1 MSRETGEISPK
12 AAGGASGKCAKQQ
25 AFASKRDVI
34 LGRLAQGQSVVA
46 AALALEF
53 EVSEDAICRDLRALA
68 AEGRCRRVYGGA
80 LPLSKAT
87 APMAARMEEAR
98 DRKQAL
104 ARRAASVVKPGQFVF
119 LDSGS
124 TNLALVSCLP
134 EDFELTI
141 ATNSIDIAAALR
153 RSDLR
158 LIMVGGAVNYGV
170 SGCVDA
176 PATLSL
182 MQVNIDLGVLGACA
196 VSFATGLSAYDFSD
210 AAFKR
215 ALLAASRKHLVSGI
229 SRVPHS
235 KPTWACDS
243 AAPPPT
249 ERKRAPPGGGWDSR
263 GGGPRTAGTSRRA
276 RG

>member
-1 MSRETGEISPK
+1 MHDFRMTLESPL
-12 AAGGASGKCAKQQ
+12 AR
-25 AFASKRDVI
+25 RDVI
-34 LGRLAQGQSVVA
+34 LSRLAQGRSVVA

-53 EVSEDAICRDLRALA
+53 EVSEDAIRRDLRALA

-98 DRKQAL
+98 DRKLAL
-104 ARRAASVVKPGQFVF
+104 AREAASLVKPGEFVF

-141 ATNSIDIAAALR
+141 ATNSIDIAAAALR

-170 SGCVDA
+170 GGCVDA
-176 PATLSL
+176 QATLSL
-182 MQVNIDLGVLGACA
+182 TKMNVDLGVVGACA
-196 VSFATGLSAYDFSD
+196 VSPATGVSAYELSD
-210 AAFKR
+210 ATFKR
-215 ALLAASRKHLVSGI
+215 ALLAASQKSVVL
-229 SRVPHS
+229 
-235 KPTWACDS
+235 TT
-243 AAPPPT
+243 T
-249 ERKRAPPGGGWDSR
+249 EKLGARAPHRVAELSDIDTFVVEHDADTDALDKLAAAGCEVL
-263 GGGPRTAGTSRRA
+263 TADRPA
-276 RG
+276 

>member
-1 MSRETGEISPK
+1 MPPFPISRDTGEISPK
-12 AAGGASGKCAKQQ
+12 ATV
-25 AFASKRDVI
+25 F
-34 LGRLAQGQSVVA
+34 LGRLAHGQSVVA

-53 EVSEDAICRDLRALA
+53 EVSEDAIRRDLRALA

-80 LPLSKAT
+80 LPPSKT

-104 ARRAASVVKPGQFVF
+104 ARKAASLVKPGQFMF

-124 TNLALVSCLP
+124 TNLALISYLP

-141 ATNSIDIAAALR
+141 ATNSIDIAAAALR

-158 LIMVGGAVNYGV
+158 LIMVGGAVNSSVG
-170 SGCVDA
+170 GCVDA

-182 MQVNIDLGVLGACA
+182 MQMNIDLGVLGVCA
-196 VSFATGLSAYDFSD
+196 VSSATGVSAYDLSD

-215 ALLAASRKHLVSGI
+215 ALLAASRNHLVLVTNEKFAARAPH
-229 SRVPHS
+229 RVAEMKDIDTFVVEH
-235 KPTWACDS
+235 D
-243 AAPPPT
+243 APPDALD
-249 ERKRAPPGGGWDSR
+249 ELAAAGCALM
-263 GGGPRTAGTSRRA
+263 TADRPS
-276 RG
+276 